1 VIVPIAYRGEPF
13 WTIKDPV
20 ALRYF
25 QLRDEERFILG
36 LLDGRLSLDEIIA
49 RFEER
54 FAPRRLARTELAGFL
69 ALLHRE
75 GLVAAT
81 ALGQGEQLLA
91 RDRSRRWQSW
101 LTTLGNVL
109 AIRLPGIN
117 PDRFLTAIAPRLA
130 WLFSPACLALA
141 LFLIAAAA
149 AIVIVNFGV
158 LSERLPRFREFFG
171 PGNLIWLAIA
181 LALVKTLHELG
192 HAVTCKRFGGECN
205 RMGIMLLVFTP
216 ALYCDVSDA
225 WMFRDR
231 WRRIAVSA
239 AGVTVELV
247 LAALATLV
255 WTMTQPGWINALAL
269 NVMFVCSVGTLL
281 INGNPLLRYD
291 GYYVLADWL
300 GTPNL
305 QQQASAAVRRGLAW
319 LLAGVTLDQPRF
331 LAEPGPVV
339 LWSYAI
345 GSTIYRGLVIVG
357 ILWVLNA
364 ALAPLGLGT
373 ISLVIGAIVLAAV
386 AAGPISRTASFASN
400 PTLRRQIRSRWLL
413 CSLLLVAGILAA
425 VALIP
430 FPARVTAPAITRPM
444 DGRQVYVPTGGLL
457 EFVKPAGERVAAGQT
472 VAQLANRRLE
482 LDVAELASLEA
493 QQRLQAS
500 HLALRQHRDPKLAD
514 QLPAA
519 QKRLADFTEQL
530 AQRRRELARL
540 TLVAPISGTVLAPPA
555 RIANPDDDSLP
566 PLRGTP
572 QEPQNLGCYL
582 EAGTLL
588 CTIGD
593 PRQLEA
599 LAIVAEADIQG
610 LREGQRVRLAVH
622 QLPGEIWNGRV
633 HQIARLQ
640 SDELPPQIIAE
651 RLIPLTA
658 ASDGRVRPSG
668 SYYQVAVALDPRDDL
683 PLVGAVGWA
692 KIEVD
697 PQPLWLRA
705 YRGLRGT
712 LRTPW

>member
-1 VIVPIAYRGEPF
+1 MIVPISYRGEPF
-13 WTIKDPV
+13 WTVKDPV
-20 ALRYF
+20 ALRYY

-91 RDRSRRWQSW
+91 RDRSRKWQSW

-141 LFLIAAAA
+141 LFLITAAA
-149 AIVIVNFGV
+149 AIVVVNFGV

-239 AGVTVELV
+239 AGVAVELV

-345 GSTIYRGLVIVG
+345 ASTIYRGLVIVG

-364 ALAPLGLGT
+364 VLAPLGLGA

-386 AAGPISRTASFASN
+386 AAGPISRTVSFVGH
-400 PTLRRQIRSRWLL
+400 PTLRRQIRGRWLL
-413 CSLLLVAGILAA
+413 FSVLLLTGILTA

-430 FPARVTAPAITRPM
+430 LPARVTAPAITRPV
-444 DGRQVYVPTGGLL
+444 DGRQVYVPTGGQL
-457 EFVKPAGERVAAGQT
+457 EFVKPAGERVAAGEP
-472 VAQLANRRLE
+472 VAQLVNRRLE

-519 QKRLADFTEQL
+519 QKRLADLTEQL

-540 TLVAPISGTVLAPPA
+540 TLVAPISGTVLSPPA
-555 RIANPDDDSLP
+555 RAANSDDNSLP
-566 PLRGTP
+566 QLRGTP

-622 QLPGEIWNGRV
+622 QLPGEIWNGHV

-640 SDELPPQIIAE
+640 SDDLPPQIIAE
-651 RLIPLTA
+651 RLIPLTT

-683 PLVGAVGWA
+683 PLVGAIGWA